1 MRILTVLIL
10 MFFAQFSFGQAFY
23 GKGDVIFQVGGNF
36 QDRGRG
42 INGSL
47 DFGIGDN
54 ISLGISSSYLL
65 GVDRTTNSEGKNVPV
80 PEFSDRFDIKGRFN
94 ANLGSVLNIDD
105 RLDVYPG
112 LNVSLK
118 NFGGH
123 LGLRY
128 FFTHGFGI
136 YSEFNFPFSRYNT
149 DVLTPSEKLHNQF
162 SFNIGAA
169 FGL

>member
-105 RLDVYPG
+105 QLDVYPG

-123 LGLRY
+123 LGARY
-128 FFTHGFGI
+128 FFTSGFGVFMEVSLPI
-136 YSEFNFPFSRYNT
+136 SKYNT
-149 DVLTPSEKLHNQF
+149 DTLTSAEKLHNQVAV
-162 SFNIGAA
+162 NVGAV
-169 FGL
+169 FGI